1 MSFPETESSRMK
13 IDVNSAQDTH
23 LYRHDGNNPN
33 KAPEYLYSSP
43 TSVEGKHP
51 YDSSDSDT
59 GSDALGPEDNALYE
73 MDLRLQGINTDGM
86 ESDDSNISDQ
96 YTNKSARPRPRPKT
110 ATTTRTRTTSTISVD
125 KPLPPSPEK
134 ELPKLIVDDDYVNDN
149 DNDNNNNEKYE
160 RNQED
165 QNDVQNMFLANSAKE
180 PSDSYSLQMTPSE
193 ISQPNITV
201 TKNKDNNYTELQD
214 DLARQQ
220 AGPPPG
226 PIMPSAN
233 PRRQPH
239 VNAVDAGDTRIKGV
253 RKTVTPSG
261 RNKPLPGTEK
271 RSSVGTIREGGP
283 KDTSPEGDN
292 VPHTEE
298 DLPKKCYKL
307 NFPVPLKPTSP
318 AELIEGFESIVSKYI
333 LVGGMICYFFGRLS
347 IGLFFGFLAIAG
359 CALAYWVVGTE
370 SKDGL
375 DWQLEKLD
383 GASTLYETNGESV
396 EWINFILQKVW
407 RSIDP
412 RMFAFVEDILEDTL
426 QSVAPSIIQAVKVT
440 DFDIGTQSPVIQ
452 KIRVFPHHPG
462 QPDESIFGEVSF
474 SLTSRAVAS
483 SHSRSNVKSTP
494 PGLSLRFKTGIK
506 APLDVKAELTHI
518 SGKLLFKILTS
529 ADPPFLSKIT
539 FSFTSVPT
547 ITTGVMPMSKH
558 LNLMRLP
565 MLKTLV
571 NEGVKLGFADL
582 VDPKSMTLDI
592 QALIGAATRDT
603 TAIGVVKVDIR
614 QAIRDIHAKVGE
626 ARDSY
631 ATVSLSNQPGRQMA
645 STRVL
650 TNEED
655 PRWNETLCI
664 LVHQDDILADT
675 MIDIKV
681 WDADKVN
688 FDDLWGSVSISVK
701 DVVLGKLDRLGNV
714 TGWCQQEHAVFD
726 GWAPIDGKDMS
737 ESRIKLDFKMTFHPK
752 YVVPVENILLDPK
765 QRETNKED
773 KEEISPDHK
782 SGILSVQITQAT
794 DLEIGDPGVTDE
806 DLKHPYNSNTIV
818 NPYAVLYINDLKVY
832 QTHAKLSNPSPYWNA
847 ITEQF
852 IKDYDSAY
860 VRISVKHSIDLERDP
875 VLGTYAFS
883 LKDLFGPTIEKYKET
898 ERWVPLIKGIGFG
911 KVSMLIRYKPVKL
924 TLPRELRGADVGTL
938 IIERVMFMGLKPPM
952 EAETFKST
960 KAIVALNVDPSI
972 HKRLRASDLKQL
984 EGSNDG
990 DNDSGTA
997 GQYAWSRKR
1006 LYFPLTMRY
1015 RTAVY
1020 IHCFQGAMSGSK
1032 ATGRFW
1038 LKEVCDND
1046 WQEVLVGLH
1055 HYTPEKSK
1063 EANRNEDD
1071 WPLNG
1076 PYGQVKIRMKI
1087 VPGFS
1092 PVHGNLKSFTKDM
1105 IGADPFHNE
1114 DFKVKAQQWIREE
1127 SSENTAAGT
1136 ERSKSRRMSTA
1147 TSEALKERQ
1156 EHIQNEDEA
1165 EDEDDNEDYNYDDND
1180 NGSSD
1185 DEFVLEGSENED
1197 ANYLENMHEG
1207 LKNKKLHKF
1216 KVMRKLEFGKDY
1228 VKQKVDTIREGFNS
1242 DDRAGRT
1249 MAKEI

>member
-1 MSFPETESSRMK
+1 MPLPATEPPRMS
-13 IDVNSAQDTH
+13 IDVNSAQDTSQYEH
-23 LYRHDGNNPN
+23 SKEDLTKDHNYF
-33 KAPEYLYSSP
+33 YSSP

-51 YDSSDSDT
+51 YDSSDSGT
-59 GSDALGPEDNALYE
+59 ESDALGPKDTSLYD
-73 MDLRLQGINTDGM
+73 MDLKLQGINTKG
-86 ESDDSNISDQ
+86 SDRDMPTIHEN
-96 YTNKSARPRPRPKT
+96 P
-110 ATTTRTRTTSTISVD
+110 TSPLVSPLD
-125 KPLPPSPEK
+125 KPLPPPPTK
-134 ELPKLIVDDDYVNDN
+134 ELPEIIDEPY
-149 DNDNNNNEKYE
+149 
-160 RNQED
+160 D
-165 QNDVQNMFLANSAKE
+165 QNDVQDRSSANSA
-180 PSDSYSLQMTPSE
+180 PSNFDRLSTTPSK
-193 ISQPNITV
+193 IAQDNIIAI
-201 TKNKDNNYTELQD
+201 KNQENNYTELQD
-214 DLARQQ
+214 EHARQQ

-226 PIMPSAN
+226 PIMSGAN

-253 RKTVTPSG
+253 RKTVTPTG
-261 RNKPLPGTEK
+261 KNKPLPNTSEI
-271 RSSVGTIREGGP
+271 SSVGTIRGGP
-283 KDTSPEGDN
+283 KDTSPEGDG
-292 VPHTEE
+292 VSHTEE
-298 DLPKKCYKL
+298 DIPRKCYKL
-307 NFPVPLKPTSP
+307 KFPLPLKPTSP

-333 LVGGMICYFFGRLS
+333 LAGGMICYLFGRMHF
-347 IGLFFGFLAIAG
+347 GLFFGLLAIAG
-359 CALAYWVVGTE
+359 SALAYWVVGTE
-370 SKDGL
+370 SKEGL

-383 GASTLYETNGESV
+383 GASALYENNGESV

-474 SLTSRAVAS
+474 SLSSRAVAS
-483 SHSRSNVKSTP
+483 SSSRSNVKSTP

-558 LNLMRLP
+558 LNVMRLP
-565 MLKTLV
+565 VLKTLV

-592 QALIGAATRDT
+592 QSLIGAATSDT

-614 QAIRDIHAKVGE
+614 QAIRDIHTKIGDAK
-626 ARDSY
+626 DTY

-650 TNEED
+650 ENEED
-655 PRWNETLCI
+655 PRWNEVLCI

-688 FDDLWGSVSISVK
+688 FDELWGSVSISVK
-701 DVVLGKLDRLGNV
+701 DVVMGKLDRLGNV
-714 TGWCQQEHAVFD
+714 TGWCQKEHLVFD
-726 GWAPIDGKDMS
+726 GWAPIDGKNMA
-737 ESRIKLDFKMTFHPK
+737 ESRVKLDFKMSFHPK
-752 YVVPVENILLDPK
+752 YVVPVENILIAPE
-765 QRETNKED
+765 QRERNKED
-773 KEEISPDHK
+773 DEQISPDHK

-794 DLEIGDPGVTDE
+794 DLEIGDPGVTDD
-806 DLKHPYNSNTIV
+806 DLKHPYSSNTIV

-832 QTHAKLSNPSPYWNA
+832 QTHAKLSNPSPYWNT

-883 LKDLFGPTIEKYKET
+883 LRDLFGPKIEKYKET

-924 TLPRELRGADVGTL
+924 SLPRELRGADVGTL

-952 EAETFKST
+952 ESDTLRST
-960 KAIVALNVDPSI
+960 KAILALNVDPSI
-972 HKRLRASDLKQL
+972 HKRLRSSDLKEIQ
-984 EGSNDG
+984 GDG
-990 DNDSGTA
+990 ETA

-1020 IHCFQGAMSGSK
+1020 IHCFQGTVSGSK

-1038 LKEVCDND
+1038 LKEVYDND
-1046 WQEVLVGLH
+1046 WQEILVGLH
-1055 HYTPEKSK
+1055 SYTPEKSK
-1063 EANRNEDD
+1063 EANKNEDD
-1071 WPLNG
+1071 WPVNG

-1136 ERSKSRRMSTA
+1136 ERKSQRRSSVLSEVSEEYGES
-1147 TSEALKERQ
+1147 TSE
-1156 EHIQNEDEA
+1156 
-1165 EDEDDNEDYNYDDND
+1165 
-1180 NGSSD
+1180 

-1197 ANYLENMHEG
+1197 AKYLENMHEG
-1207 LKNKKLHKF
+1207 LKNKKIRKF
-1216 KVMRKLEFGKDY
+1216 KVLRKLECGKDF
-1228 VKQKVDTIREGFNS
+1228 VKHKVDTIREGFNS
-1242 DDRAGRT
+1242 DDRAGRA
-1249 MAKEI
+1249 MAREV